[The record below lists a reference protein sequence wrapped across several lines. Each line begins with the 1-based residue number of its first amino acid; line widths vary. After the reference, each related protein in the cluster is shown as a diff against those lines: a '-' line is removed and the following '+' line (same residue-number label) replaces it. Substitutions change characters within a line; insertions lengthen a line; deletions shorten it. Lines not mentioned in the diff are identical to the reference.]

1 MRVLDPAEQ
10 LILGS
15 VTASQP
21 AGLFSSLPGGK
32 EAKSRCTLL
41 QLGPESPQPAA
52 RSLQPTRVWYCIK
65 WLPWTGEGG
74 RPGRWAGARR
84 GASRPFP
91 ATTQDLLPNE
101 VRDTEHTGE
110 LRDGRMT
117 YAEAA
122 ISPRAGWWCWS
133 WWWCPGQGRFH
144 ASTQRRDISNT
155 LEGSRCRWNER
166 RGASAVAPGLCL
178 GECDELHRPF
188 YNLMLGRNT
197 RAQIRPLGDCIGR
210 GCTNPY
216 EVSSIQQLASS
227 APTLQGSLLECASE
241 ALVAQE
247 MHRPDSMA
255 PGTGFSLITF
265 PTRAATLGTRA

>member
-21 AGLFSSLPGGK
+21 AGLFSPLPGGK
-32 EAKSRCTLL
+32 EAKSRCTYCCSWG
-41 QLGPESPQPAA
+41 QTARSPQPAA
-52 RSLQPTRVWYCIK
+52 HARMVLYQVATVD
-65 WLPWTGEGG
+65 G
-74 RPGRWAGARR
+74 RRRPAGRWAGPGR

-91 ATTQDLLPNE
+91 ATTQDLLPYE
-101 VRDTEHTGE
+101 VRGTEHTGE

-166 RGASAVAPGLCL
+166 RGASAGAPGLCL

-188 YNLMLGRNT
+188 YNHMLGRNT

-210 GCTNPY
+210 GCTNPHP
-216 EVSSIQQLASS
+216 ASS
-227 APTLQGSLLECASE
+227 SQCP
-241 ALVAQE
+241 ALPPYRARCWSAQV
-247 MHRPDSMA
+247 R
-255 PGTGFSLITF
+255 L
-265 PTRAATLGTRA
+265 